1 LQQVQIL
8 KLDLT
13 DLRQVEQVAAQL
25 ERLPAL
31 HILVNNAGVATQF
44 PHKLTQNGIE
54 TTFQANYL
62 GHFLLTTR
70 LLPLLQSSSPSRLVH
85 LTSGAH
91 RGAPV
96 AGVPL
101 SLEGINDK
109 DAMGPYARYG
119 AAKLANLIFSQEID
133 RRLGHLGVYSNA
145 VHPGV
150 VATEM
155 LRLDNFEAM
164 LGSFLGALAFQAAQ
178 LRNRLFAYGAQE
190 AALNLLFCAAAPEV
204 EVRTVHGKLIVPIAT
219 EHPPRHAQAFNE
231 EFAIR
236 LWEFSEKLITES
248 LAKTKPWAV
257 FVATCWLSA
266 FRIKYLFPY
275 TVDLIL
281 IGFILAWVVSVGA
294 AVYARFRIPEPTWY
308 TYLCFTL
315 GLAVVTGPL
324 CGHWIFS
331 SLMQHYY
338 RVGDLKV
345 LSGVDVSNAQG
356 DSMLDAGIV
365 EFAKGN
371 YLDEMRAWHFKHHVT
386 YCVAP
391 VVTNRTL
398 GPVSGCNP
406 RGTILSRI

>member
-1 LQQVQIL
+1 MVHSWDWGYPNEKMQLPGGYS
-8 KLDLT
+8 DGPPT
-13 DLRQVEQVAAQL
+13 EAQSW
-25 ERLPAL
+25 RKYGATPFLPGKR
-31 HILVNNAGVATQF
+31 IRMS
-44 PHKLTQNGIE
+44 I
-54 TTFQANYL
+54 
-62 GHFLLTTR
+62 
-70 LLPLLQSSSPSRLVH
+70 
-85 LTSGAH
+85 
-91 RGAPV
+91 
-96 AGVPL
+96 VPL
-101 SLEGINDK
+101 VL
-109 DAMGPYARYG
+109 
-119 AAKLANLIFSQEID
+119 
-133 RRLGHLGVYSNA
+133 
-145 VHPGV
+145 
-150 VATEM
+150 M
-155 LRLDNFEAM
+155 L
-164 LGSFLGALAFQAAQ
+164 
-178 LRNRLFAYGAQE
+178 
-190 AALNLLFCAAAPEV
+190 LL
-204 EVRTVHGKLIVPIAT
+204 
-219 EHPPRHAQAFNE
+219 
-231 EFAIR
+231 
-236 LWEFSEKLITES
+236 
-248 LAKTKPWAV
+248 PWAV

-281 IGFILAWVVSVGA
+281 VGFILVWVVSVGA

-391 VVTNRTL
+391 VVTNRTQ
-398 GPVSGCNP
+398 GPVSGSYDFWAVGRDCCSLTSSDFRCGAWGHPHADRAIRVLADEDVPFYRLAVQQAETLYGVVAANP
-406 RGTILSRI
+406 VFFKWSNDPEAEVSGWAMQAFKNFLFCVASAFVVSLIFLTFAAWRFAWLGRSGSPDLLEGSKPYAYGSPGQRPFA